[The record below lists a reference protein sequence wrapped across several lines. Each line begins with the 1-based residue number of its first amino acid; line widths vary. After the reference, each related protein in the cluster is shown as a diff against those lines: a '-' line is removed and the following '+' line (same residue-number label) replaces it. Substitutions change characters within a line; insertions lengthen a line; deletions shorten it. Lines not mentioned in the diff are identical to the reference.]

1 MHETY
6 FTEQAHPDKRIGSG
20 LSRQDY
26 VKEVVRAFWY
36 LMQGNE
42 HLTPEEIQAQNVGPY
57 QFDEA
62 GELMRFL
69 EAGN

>member
-1 MHETY
+1 
-6 FTEQAHPDKRIGSG
+6 
-20 LSRQDY
+20 
-26 VKEVVRAFWY
+26 
-36 LMQGNE
+36 MQGNE